1 MVGEE
6 IIARPCRRVCGVALV
21 YGANGCHHQS
31 RGKVTVMAKAAS
43 HARGVALRK
52 KESGKRKW
60 TRSKNSI
67 LACCVSS
74 SNGQA

>member
-6 IIARPCRRVCGVALV
+6 IIARPCRRVSGVALV

-31 RGKVTVMAKAAS
+31 RGKVVVMAKAAS

-52 KESGKRKW
+52 KESGKRK
-60 TRSKNSI
+60 K
-67 LACCVSS
+67 VD
-74 SNGQA
+74 